1 LKKGLQNA
9 KTVEMLEK
17 LNSAIVKLQGFAL
30 SQEQATNIEIIYNTC
45 LELGIKRKRHIAY
58 IFATI
63 FHEGA
68 RKETI
73 NGKTIFRRVV
83 SVEEIGKG
91 KGKPYGGKIK
101 YSRKYYT
108 IPNKI
113 YFGRGFVQITWYEV
127 YEKFGK
133 LLKMDLLSNP
143 ELALNPTIGA
153 KIAVLGMRDGL
164 FTGVNLERYFND
176 SRTDA
181 INARKIINGTDK
193 ADLIASY
200 YKVIFNQII

>member
-1 LKKGLQNA
+1 
-9 KTVEMLEK
+9 MLEK

-30 SQEQATNIEIIYNTC
+30 SQEQADNIQIIYNTC

-68 RKETI
+68 LKEVI
-73 NGKTIFRRVV
+73 NGKTIYRRIV

-91 KGKPYGGKIK
+91 KGKPYGIKIK
-101 YSRKYYT
+101 YSKKTYTTPDKLYY
-108 IPNKI
+108 
-113 YFGRGFVQITWYEV
+113 GRGFVQITWYEV

-133 LLKMDLLSNP
+133 ILKFDLLNNP
-143 ELALNPTIGA
+143 ELALNPIVGA

-176 SRTDA
+176 TRTDA

>member
-1 LKKGLQNA
+1 
-9 KTVEMLEK
+9 MIEK

-30 SQEQATNIEIIYNTC
+30 SQEQSDNINIVYNAC
-45 LELGIKRKRHIAY
+45 LEFGIKRKRHIAY

-73 NGKTIFRRVV
+73 NGKTVYRRVV

-91 KGKPYGGKIK
+91 KGKPYGSKIK
-101 YSRKYYT
+101 YSKIKYT
-108 IPNKI
+108 NPDKL
-113 YFGRGFVQITWYEV
+113 YFGRGFVQITWHEV

-181 INARKIINGTDK
+181 ISARKIINGTDK
-193 ADLIASY
+193 AELIEGY
-200 YKVIFNQII
+200 YKVILNQIT

>member
-1 LKKGLQNA
+1 
-9 KTVEMLEK
+9 MIEK
-17 LNSAIVKLQGFAL
+17 LNSAIIKLQGFAL
-30 SQEQATNIEIIYNTC
+30 SQEQADNIAIIYNAC
-45 LELGIKRKRHIAY
+45 LEFGIKRKRHIAY
-58 IFATI
+58 IYATI

-68 RKETI
+68 RKE
-73 NGKTIFRRVV
+73 NGKFRRLV

-101 YSRKYYT
+101 YSKTPYIT
-108 IPNKI
+108 PDKL

-133 LLKMDLLSNP
+133 VLKIDLLNNP
-143 ELALNPTIGA
+143 DLALNPNIGA
-153 KIAVLGMRDGL
+153 KIAVVGMRDGL

-176 SRTDA
+176 TRTDA

-193 ADLIASY
+193 ADLIAGY
-200 YKVIFNQII
+200 YNVILNNIS

>member
-1 LKKGLQNA
+1 
-9 KTVEMLEK
+9 MIEK

-30 SQEQATNIEIIYNTC
+30 SQEQADNIKIIYNTC
-45 LELGIKRKRHIAY
+45 LEFGIKRKRHIAY

-73 NGKTIFRRVV
+73 NGKTVYRRVV

-91 KGKPYGGKIK
+91 KGKPYGSKIK
-101 YSRKYYT
+101 YSKIKYT
-108 IPNKI
+108 NPDKL
-113 YFGRGFVQITWYEV
+113 YFGRGFVQITWHEV

-181 INARKIINGTDK
+181 ISARKIINGTDK
-193 ADLIASY
+193 AELIEGY
-200 YKVIFNQII
+200 YKVILNQIT

>member
-1 LKKGLQNA
+1 MEKQGLTNA

-45 LELGIKRKRHIAY
+45 LELRIKRKRHIAY

-101 YSRKYYT
+101 YSK
-108 IPNKI
+108 
-113 YFGRGFVQITWYEV
+113 
-127 YEKFGK
+127 
-133 LLKMDLLSNP
+133 
-143 ELALNPTIGA
+143 
-153 KIAVLGMRDGL
+153 
-164 FTGVNLERYFND
+164 
-176 SRTDA
+176 
-181 INARKIINGTDK
+181 
-193 ADLIASY
+193 
-200 YKVIFNQII
+200 

>member
-1 LKKGLQNA
+1 
-9 KTVEMLEK
+9 VIEK

-30 SQEQATNIEIIYNTC
+30 SQEQSDNINIVYNAC
-45 LELGIKRKRHIAY
+45 LEFGIKRKRHIAY

-73 NGKTIFRRVV
+73 NGKTVYRRVV

-91 KGKPYGGKIK
+91 KGKPYGSKIK
-101 YSRKYYT
+101 YSKIKYT
-108 IPNKI
+108 NPDKL

-133 LLKMDLLSNP
+133 LLKIDLLNNP
-143 ELALNPTIGA
+143 ELCLIPTIGA

-164 FTGVNLERYFND
+164 FTGVNLERYFNN

-193 ADLIASY
+193 AELIEGY
-200 YKVIFNQII
+200 YKVILSQIT

>member
-1 LKKGLQNA
+1 
-9 KTVEMLEK
+9 MIEK

-30 SQEQATNIEIIYNTC
+30 SQEQADNIKIIYNTC
-45 LELGIKRKRHIAY
+45 LEFGIKRKRHIAY

-73 NGKTIFRRVV
+73 NGKTVYRRVV

-91 KGKPYGGKIK
+91 KGKPYGSKIK
-101 YSRKYYT
+101 YSKIKYT
-108 IPNKI
+108 NPDKL
-113 YFGRGFVQITWYEV
+113 YFGRGFVQITWHEV

-133 LLKMDLLSNP
+133 LLKMDLLGNP

-181 INARKIINGTDK
+181 ISARKIINGTDK
-193 ADLIASY
+193 AELIEGY
-200 YKVIFNQII
+200 YKVILNQIT